1 MKINDVKKIV
11 YDEGTMEVLIEIQL
25 DAETTNRWELEDPNA
40 LVTYKPF
47 DKLRADNIE
56 LIDRGIKVHG
66 YEFNEKEEEEISN
79 FIKENVLQ

>member
-1 MKINDVKKIV
+1 MKINDVKKIA
-11 YDEGTMEVLIEIQL
+11 YDEDVIEVLIGIQL

-40 LVTYKPF
+40 LVTYRPF
-47 DKLRADNIE
+47 DKLQVDNID
-56 LIDRGIKVHG
+56 LVDGGIKVHG